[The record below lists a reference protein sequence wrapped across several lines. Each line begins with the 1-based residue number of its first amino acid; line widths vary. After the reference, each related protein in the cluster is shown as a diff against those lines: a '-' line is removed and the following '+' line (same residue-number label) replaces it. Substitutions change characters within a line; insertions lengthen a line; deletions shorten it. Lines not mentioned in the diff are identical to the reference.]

1 VKPQT
6 RKPLAA
12 APMKHKA
19 PKPVK
24 ESVEPPQ

>member
-1 VKPQT
+1 VKPPT

-24 ESVEPPQ
+24 EFVEPPQ